1 MHRPGRFS
9 ARDLVRIF
17 VGASLATLALFAI
30 ALWLAWSG
38 SIDSNRAEALE
49 NDMQRL
55 GRIHAAGGVAMLRD
69 AVDYQVGER
78 FGERMNFVI
87 LAVDAQGRRIAGN
100 LAQWPAHL
108 APSAACRR
116 VTVSS
121 GSGPVDLMALVRELP
136 GGVKLFVGRDVCRF
150 ERLENLFVFGMVTTC
165 TIMSLA
171 GAAAGWLMRRS
182 LLSQVHDI
190 NHATHAIMEGDLRHR
205 LPERS
210 GEYELNALAANVN
223 SMFDHIQNLVEGV
236 RNVSNS
242 IAHDLRTPL
251 TELRMRIE
259 DLAATRPGPE
269 QTFAEIDGAIAD
281 VDRVIGIFN
290 ALLRMAEI
298 ESGVR
303 RAGFACADAADIAAQ
318 AVEIY
323 QPLAELKD
331 IALDMRTDGPLLVR
345 CDSLLLAQAV
355 SNLIDNAI
363 KYSAPGGSVEVHAG
377 HAEGGIMI
385 AVRDVGPGI
394 RDEEKSKVLER
405 FYRCESSRATP
416 GVGLGL
422 SLVATVARL
431 HGGLLTLADNHPGL
445 AATLLLPAPAPA
457 RQPLEADGVVDPVD
471 LPC

>member
-9 ARDLVRIF
+9 ARGLVRIF
-17 VGASLATLALFAI
+17 VGASLATLALFAV

-49 NDMQRL
+49 SDMQRL
-55 GRIHAAGGVAMLRD
+55 GRIHAAGGLPALRA
-69 AVDYQVGER
+69 AVDYQVDER

-87 LAVDAQGRRIAGN
+87 LLADAQGRRIAGN
-100 LAQWPAHL
+100 LAHWPRQLGASR
-108 APSAACRR
+108 APQRL
-116 VTVSS
+116 TVPMT
-121 GSGPVDLMALVRELP
+121 GGAVDLMALVHELP
-136 GGVKLFVGRDVCRF
+136 GGLRLFVGRDVRRF

-165 TIMSLA
+165 SIMSLA

-190 NHATHAIMEGDLRHR
+190 NHATQAIMDGDLRHR

-269 QTFAEIDGAIAD
+269 QTFAGIDGAIAD

-298 ESGVR
+298 DSGVR
-303 RAGFACADAADIAAQ
+303 RAGFTCADAADIAAQ

-323 QPLAELKD
+323 QPLAELKG
-331 IALDMRTDGPLLVR
+331 IALEITADGPLVVR
-345 CDSLLLAQAV
+345 CDGLLLAQAV

-363 KYSAPGGSVEVHAG
+363 KYSAPGGKVAVHAG
-377 HAEGGIMI
+377 LAEGGIRI
-385 AVRDVGPGI
+385 AVRDRGPGI
-394 RDEEKSKVLER
+394 RDEEKPKVLQR

-422 SLVATVARL
+422 SMVATVARL
-431 HGGLLTLADNHPGL
+431 HGALLTLADNHPGL
-445 AATLLLPAPAPA
+445 AATLMLPAPA
-457 RQPLEADGVVDPVD
+457 RQPLETGAVADAAD

>member
-9 ARDLVRIF
+9 ARALVRIF
-17 VGASLATLALFAI
+17 VGASLATLALFA
-30 ALWLAWSG
+30 LSLGLAWRG
-38 SIDSNRAEALE
+38 SIDSNHTELLKSDVR
-49 NDMQRL
+49 RL
-55 GRIHAAGGVAMLRD
+55 GLIHAAGGPAMLRD
-69 AVDYQVGER
+69 AVDVQVGDR
-78 FGERMNFVI
+78 FGERMSFVI
-87 LAVDAQGRRIAGN
+87 LVLDARGRRIAGN
-100 LAQWPAHL
+100 LAYWPRQL
-108 APSAACRR
+108 ADTPAPQRL
-116 VTVSS
+116 TVRLAS
-121 GSGPVDLMALVRELP
+121 GSVDLMALVRELP
-136 GGVKLFVGRDVCRF
+136 GGLKLFVGRNVHRF
-150 ERLENLFVFGMVTTC
+150 ARLENLFLFGMIATC
-165 TIMSLA
+165 SIMALA
-171 GAAAGWLMRRS
+171 GAAAGWLIRRS

-190 NHATHAIMEGDLRHR
+190 NHATQAIMDGDLRHR

-259 DLAATRPGPE
+259 DLAVTRPGPE
-269 QTFAEIDGAIAD
+269 QTFAAIEGAIAD

-298 ESGVR
+298 DSGVR
-303 RAGFACADAADIAAQ
+303 RAGFSCADAADIAAQ

-323 QPLAELKD
+323 QPLAELKA
-331 IALDMRTDGPLLVR
+331 IALELSADGPLVVR
-345 CDSLLLAQAV
+345 CDGLLLAQAV

-363 KYSAPGGSVEVHAG
+363 KYSAPGGRVELHAG
-377 HAEGGIMI
+377 HAEGGILI
-385 AVRDVGPGI
+385 AVRDRGPGI
-394 RDEEKSKVLER
+394 RDEEKPKVVQR

-422 SLVATVARL
+422 SMVATVARL
-431 HGGLLTLADNHPGL
+431 HGGHLTLADNHPGL
-445 AATLLLPAPAPA
+445 AATLLLPVPA
-457 RQPLEADGVVDPVD
+457 RQQQDAGDVRDPAD